1 MSGEISLEEEG
12 LFRVS
17 GSKVDVDR
25 LFAKM
30 TAPDKTG
37 TDDLSPI
44 LDPNVVSGVFKKLV
58 GVSVH

>member
-1 MSGEISLEEEG
+1 MGEEG

-25 LFAKM
+25 FFAKM

-37 TDDLSPI
+37 PVDLSPI